1 MNEWW
6 GEKRTLHENTYLL
19 FFSWSCFC
27 TSWFDSKKVTVRIS
41 KSIILIS
48 CLKISR
54 KKSFCA
60 RKKLNEIELKWKE
73 KHERR
78 ERKKTFTLIE
88 RTTTYFRVNFH
99 YFIPQKHDVLK
110 LLKMPCKK
118 AFPPHESICSISSSH
133 LPYIFF
139 FFIVRKTFQ
148 QWWF

>member
-1 MNEWW
+1 MSDGGKKNSPR
-6 GEKRTLHENTYLL
+6 KYISFAFLL
-19 FFSWSCFC
+19 IVLSHKLIRL
-27 TSWFDSKKVTVRIS
+27 KKVTVRFS

-54 KKSFCA
+54 EKSFRA

-118 AFPPHESICSISSSH
+118 AFPPHESICSLSSAH

-148 QWWF
+148 Q